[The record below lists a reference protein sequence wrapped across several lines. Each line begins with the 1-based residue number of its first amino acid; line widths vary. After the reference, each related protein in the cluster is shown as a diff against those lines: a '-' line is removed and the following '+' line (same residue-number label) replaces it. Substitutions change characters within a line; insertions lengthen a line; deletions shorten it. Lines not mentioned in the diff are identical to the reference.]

1 MPRPFSPLGGCFRG
15 EALQKMVRVVGRS
28 IPGGLNL
35 VGWSKAILLNEEEGH
50 QSMAELLQ
58 LEFNAPG
65 AQGIYDKVNAALGF
79 DPDST
84 ASYPKG
90 LLSHIVGLGADGA
103 SIAVTEVWNSKKD
116 QEAFLA
122 DKLGAAL
129 AAGGAPA
136 PTRNEWYT
144 LLANNQLR

>member
-1 MPRPFSPLGGCFRG
+1 
-15 EALQKMVRVVGRS
+15 
-28 IPGGLNL
+28 
-35 VGWSKAILLNEEEGH
+35 
-50 QSMAELLQ
+50 MAELLQ
-58 LEFNAPG
+58 LEFNVPG

-129 AAGGAPA
+129 AAEEPPRHSLLVVHPARQQPTQLEEMPGGSRAESRSLEARRCPI
-136 PTRNEWYT
+136 
-144 LLANNQLR
+144 

>member
-1 MPRPFSPLGGCFRG
+1 
-15 EALQKMVRVVGRS
+15 
-28 IPGGLNL
+28 
-35 VGWSKAILLNEEEGH
+35 
-50 QSMAELLQ
+50 MAELLQ

-65 AQGIYDKVNAALGF
+65 AREIYGKVNAALGF

-103 SIAVTEVWNSKKD
+103 SIAVTEVWDSKKD

-144 LLANNQLR
+144 LLANNQVG